1 MGGLIPSTSKRREE
15 MREAEK
21 VKEGE
26 DTKYA
31 GFSAPKK
38 LGMGSNDTARL
49 QISEATKLFKDERV
63 QCKLCS
69 FQTGN

>member
-1 MGGLIPSTSKRREE
+1 

-26 DTKYA
+26 DTKYQA
-31 GFSAPKK
+31 LQPQRNRQ
-38 LGMGSNDTARL
+38 LGMGPNDTARL